1 MATDKTHFRTSLSGF
16 NKADVLEY
24 LDKQNADFLEESRR
38 SAAALEEKSKKIEEL
53 SAAADKLTAELS
65 DAKSQAEEAK
75 AKAEELAAALED
87 AKRALSESEAVIAS
101 QTELIDSLKKE
112 AEAHEADGTGKDAE
126 TERKAELYDGMSSQ
140 LGDILITA
148 NKSADEI
155 IDAANKKA
163 EAINAEAVRS
173 AEESRNAFAVA
184 MDEFS
189 RMFRERADAVSNG
202 CCDDINEEFGRIR
215 EAVDRALLQLQKSSL
230 CIAEKTEQSKAS
242 LDAELKASLGVLD
255 AKITEIK
262 NK

>member
-38 SAAALEEKSKKIEEL
+38 SAAALEEKSKKAEEL
-53 SAAADKLTAELS
+53 TAEVEKLAAELS
-65 DAKSQAEEAK
+65 DAKTQAEEAK
-75 AKAEELAAALED
+75 AKAEELAAALTE

-101 QTELIDSLKKE
+101 QTELIDSLKKD
-112 AEAHEADGTGKDAE
+112 AEAHEADGTEKDAE
-126 TERKAELYDGMSSQ
+126 TERKAELYDGVSSQ

-155 IDAANKKA
+155 IEAANKKA
-163 EAINAEAVRS
+163 ESIIAEAAES
-173 AEESRNAFAVA
+173 AKESRGAFAVA
-184 MDEFS
+184 MDECS
-189 RMFRERADAVSNG
+189 RTFRERTDAVSSG
-202 CCDDINEEFGRIR
+202 CCGDINDELCRIR

-230 CIAEKTEQSKAS
+230 CIAEKTEQAKAS

-255 AKITEIK
+255 AKIAEIK

>member
-38 SAAALEEKSKKIEEL
+38 SSAALEEKSKKIEEL
-53 SAAADKLTAELS
+53 TAETEKLTAELS
-65 DAKSQAEEAK
+65 DAKAQAEEAK
-75 AKAEELAAALED
+75 AKAEELAAALD
-87 AKRALSESEAVIAS
+87 AAKQALSESEAVIAS
-101 QTELIDSLKKE
+101 QTELIDSLKKD
-112 AEAHEADGTGKDAE
+112 AEAHEADDTEKDAE

-140 LGDILITA
+140 LGDILISA

-155 IDAANKKA
+155 IENANEKA
-163 EAINAEAVRS
+163 NSINEEALRS
-173 AEESRNAFAVA
+173 ARESREAFALA
-184 MDEFS
+184 MDECT
-189 RMFRERADAVSNG
+189 RAFRERADAVSGG
-202 CCDDINEEFGRIR
+202 CCGDINDELGRIR

-230 CIAEKTEQSKAS
+230 CIAEKTEQAKAS